1 MSVKEMAKGITYDDP
16 IKTRCVSQRGSCL
29 SGNLTSLQLTR
40 ARHCAAW
47 QEEHCSVAI
56 SFTALPGFVPLY
68 VKAKAAE
75 LFRMLF
81 YIQ

>member
-1 MSVKEMAKGITYDDP
+1 MMTPLKPGASHIMFFFFF
-16 IKTRCVSQRGSCL
+16 

-40 ARHCAAW
+40 ARCCAAW

-68 VKAKAAE
+68 VKSKAAE